1 MIFGLTFFAMVS
13 RHSALSGWSMSKEQ
27 ASDELGFS
35 TTEIGAFDTVFL
47 FFYALGN
54 FVSGHLADHYPVRV
68 VVPIGITVA
77 AFCYA
82 GVTLTQLA
90 FLGLTGVN
98 SFAGFV
104 CLWAVSGFAQAGV
117 WPGGIAVVSNWFPAK
132 VRGTVMGLW
141 APSSAVGNIIGEQI
155 ASLYFEG
162 IGLKWEHATLTFAFL
177 MLLSAGLFAAFIS
190 QKPPDHLLPQEERGQ
205 D

>member
-1 MIFGLTFFAMVS
+1 
-13 RHSALSGWSMSKEQ
+13 MSKEQ
-27 ASDELGFS
+27 VRDELGFS
-35 TTEIGAFDTVFL
+35 TTAIGAFDTVYL

-54 FVSGHLADHYPVRV
+54 FVSGHLGDIYPVRV
-68 VVPIGITVA
+68 VVPVGMAVA
-77 AFCYA
+77 AVCYA
-82 GVTLTQLA
+82 GVTPTQLA
-90 FLGLTGVN
+90 FLGLSGAN

-104 CLWAVSGFAQAGV
+104 CLWAVLGFAQAGV

-155 ASLYFEG
+155 ASLYFDG
-162 IGLKWEHATLTFAFL
+162 IGLKWEHATLTYACL

-190 QKPPDHLLPQEERGQ
+190 QKPPDHLLPQDVRGQ